1 MYVDVR
7 LQRSSDY
14 PVFLSTV
21 THGVCTSDVVRLER
35 MLDYRGAGLQ
45 TVSFVC
51 VLQYIYIRTYVR
63 MCCMFILC
71 TYLYICIYI
80 HMSVQ
85 CKGCLIEATVV

>member
-21 THGVCTSDVVRLER
+21 TNGVCTSDGVRLER

-51 VLQYIYIRTYVR
+51 VLQYIYIRTYV
-63 MCCMFILC
+63 C
-71 TYLYICIYI
+71 TYVLYVHTMYIFVHMYVYTYICLY
-80 HMSVQ
+80 SV
-85 CKGCLIEATVV
+85 KVV